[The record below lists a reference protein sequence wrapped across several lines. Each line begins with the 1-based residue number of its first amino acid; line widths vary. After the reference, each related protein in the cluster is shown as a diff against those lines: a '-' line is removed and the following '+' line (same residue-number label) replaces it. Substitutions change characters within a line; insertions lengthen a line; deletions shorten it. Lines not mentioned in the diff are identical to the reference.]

1 MPAAVQKASFEHPPL
16 RRRAMTLAVIVALH
30 GGFVLLLQRGLLQPV
45 TTLLAPDVVM
55 AVIFP
60 PAQLT
65 PAAVTP
71 TPPAAPAP
79 ALRLPPPKTLRPTP
93 RPVARQRAPV
103 RVIPLPVPAPA
114 APAATAPTVPPL
126 ASPPPSDATR
136 AAVSAAS
143 AALASELPVPPTSTA
158 SNTAPAAPPTIS
170 SGVEYVQP
178 PQPDYPAQSRRLGEQ
193 GRVLLR
199 VLVNEQG
206 RAQAVEVQ
214 QSSGFA
220 RLDAAA
226 REAVLRARFRP
237 HMADGKAVTVY
248 AIVPISFRLDT

>member
-1 MPAAVQKASFEHPPL
+1 
-16 RRRAMTLAVIVALH
+16 
-30 GGFVLLLQRGLLQPV
+30 
-45 TTLLAPDVVM
+45 
-55 AVIFP
+55 
-60 PAQLT
+60 
-65 PAAVTP
+65 
-71 TPPAAPAP
+71 
-79 ALRLPPPKTLRPTP
+79 
-93 RPVARQRAPV
+93 
-103 RVIPLPVPAPA
+103 
-114 APAATAPTVPPL
+114 
-126 ASPPPSDATR
+126 
-136 AAVSAAS
+136 
-143 AALASELPVPPTSTA
+143 
-158 SNTAPAAPPTIS
+158 
-170 SGVEYVQP
+170 VEYVQP
-178 PQPDYPAQSRRLGEQ
+178 PQPEYPAQSRRLGEQ